1 MANLRRHERF
11 PIVADVRIVTDG
23 TASDRLAVH
32 DISMGGMFLRADLAT
47 ADRYAVGTL
56 CELTVFPAEE
66 TPFHREGGSTVHAQG
81 RVVRRDGG
89 EHGHP
94 QGLGVA
100 FEGVDEENLD
110 RLRSLVRRSLD

>member
-11 PIVADVRIVTDG
+11 PIIADVRIVTDE
-23 TASDRLAVH
+23 APPDRLAVH
-32 DISMGGMFLRADLAT
+32 DISMGGMFLRADLTVAG
-47 ADRYAVGTL
+47 RYPVGTL

-66 TPFHREGGSTVHAQG
+66 TPFHRDGGSTVHAKA

-110 RLRSLVRRSLD
+110 RLRTLVRRSLD